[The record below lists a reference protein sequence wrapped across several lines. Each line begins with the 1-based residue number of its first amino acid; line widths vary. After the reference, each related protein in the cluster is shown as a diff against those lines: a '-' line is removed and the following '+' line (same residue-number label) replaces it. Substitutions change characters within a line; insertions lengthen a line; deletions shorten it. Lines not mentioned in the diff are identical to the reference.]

1 MSSATIAVLP
11 GDGVGPE
18 VTSQALSALLAVEE
32 RFGHDF
38 TFVERPVGLDAI
50 LSEGVAISE
59 ETVQACRESDA
70 ILFGAIGSLSDD
82 MAASRDVR
90 PEQALFVL
98 RSGFDFYAN
107 LRPVRT
113 FVSMEQSSPL
123 RPERISGTDLMFV
136 RELSAGLYYGFAE
149 STDHKPSEI
158 RQYDGGLEAIDTLL
172 YTEAQIERVVRVAF
186 DIARAKNRPLAS
198 IDKANVLSSS
208 LLWRRVVDTVADEYP
223 DVAVTHML
231 VDAAAMRLMLA
242 PSGFGVLV
250 TENLFGDIL
259 TDEASVLTGSIGML
273 PSASLGA
280 RATQA
285 GLFGL
290 YEPVHGSAPD
300 IAGQNVA
307 NPVGAILSAAMLLRH
322 SLGLEREATEV
333 ELAVGRVLDLGCRT
347 PDIAGEGSKVV
358 GTREMGESVCDQLLH
373 PTQVTS

>member
-98 RSGFDFYAN
+98 RRGFDFYAN

-158 RQYDGGLEAIDTLL
+158 RQYDGGLEAIDT
-172 YTEAQIERVVRVAF
+172 TPRHR
-186 DIARAKNRPLAS
+186 S
-198 IDKANVLSSS
+198 
-208 LLWRRVVDTVADEYP
+208 
-223 DVAVTHML
+223 
-231 VDAAAMRLMLA
+231 
-242 PSGFGVLV
+242 
-250 TENLFGDIL
+250 
-259 TDEASVLTGSIGML
+259 
-273 PSASLGA
+273 SASCAWLSTSHVP
-280 RATQA
+280 RTDRW
-285 GLFGL
+285 
-290 YEPVHGSAPD
+290 HRSTRRMSSAPRYCG
-300 IAGQNVA
+300 AGSS
-307 NPVGAILSAAMLLRH
+307 ILWPTNILMWPLPTCWL
-322 SLGLEREATEV
+322 
-333 ELAVGRVLDLGCRT
+333 
-347 PDIAGEGSKVV
+347 
-358 GTREMGESVCDQLLH
+358 TRQPCA
-373 PTQVTS
+373 